1 MTPTAANPPM
11 REVDALVVGGSLAAA
26 ACAKRLVDAGL
37 ETVVIERKL
46 LPRHKICSG
55 ILSPRGHR
63 FLIENFGPLPRE
75 ILHEPTSCRGVT
87 FHFPSLLKLSMDFD
101 RGPTPHLHRK
111 YSDYWALQ
119 RSGAEIQDQT
129 AFVSLK
135 DEGGRVEVVAQTSPE
150 SANTPAE
157 TRLFRARF
165 VIGADGPDS
174 RVVRA
179 IYPNY
184 TKQIPWFLVGQKF
197 HEIVDCPLDPDYF
210 HFWFHPNLGH
220 YTWSHARDGRQ
231 IVGVG
236 FPKGG
241 DFNRHHQ
248 NVVDYLANRHGVKLG
263 PPLEPE
269 GCVENFG
276 PSLINRYIFG
286 KGNVL
291 ITGQAAGFL
300 NMMAE
305 GMSVALHSGAIAGEA
320 AVEALQRNKPVQEM
334 YRTMIASEVRRCSD
348 QWNPLRIAFARPHE
362 ADFRAALKI
371 LPWKHRLKMLA
382 EVLNF
387 IRIYSPFKWGRQIL
401 GQAIYRIFHPGYS
414 AARWE

>member
-1 MTPTAANPPM
+1 MTLP
-11 REVDALVVGGSLAAA
+11 REIDALVVGGSLSAA

-37 ETVVIERKL
+37 ETVVIERKK

-87 FHFPSLLKLSMDFD
+87 FHFPSKLKLSMDFD

-111 YSDYWALQ
+111 FSDYWALK
-119 RSGAEIQDQT
+119 RSGAEIQDET
-129 AFVSLK
+129 AFVSLL
-135 DEGGRVEVVAQTSPE
+135 DNGESVEVVTQVRPE
-150 SANTPAE
+150 AEMSAGE
-157 TRLFRARF
+157 IRRYKARF

-174 RVVRA
+174 KVVRA
-179 IYPNY
+179 VYPDY

-197 HEIVDCPLDPDYF
+197 HEIIDCALDPDYF
-210 HFWFHPNLGH
+210 HFWFHPDLGH

-241 DFNRHHQ
+241 DFNQYHQ
-248 NVVDYLANRHGVKLG
+248 KVVDYLADRHGVRLG
-263 PPLEPE
+263 PALEPE
-269 GCVENFG
+269 ACVENFG

-320 AVEALQRNKPVQEM
+320 VVEAVQRGKPVREM

-348 QWNPLRIAFARPHE
+348 QWNPLKIALARPHE
-362 ADFRAALKI
+362 ADFRAALKT
-371 LPWKHRLKMLA
+371 LPWRHRVKMVW
-382 EVLNF
+382 EVIKF

-401 GQAIYRIFHPGYS
+401 GQAVYRFFHRDYAP
-414 AARWE
+414 ARWQ

>member
-1 MTPTAANPPM
+1 MTSTPVPI
-11 REVDALVVGGSLAAA
+11 REIDALVVGGSLAAA

-111 YSDYWALQ
+111 YSDYWALR
-119 RSGAEIQDQT
+119 RSGAEILDQT
-129 AFVSLK
+129 AFVSLQ
-135 DEGGRVEVVAQTSPE
+135 DNGDRVDVFAQTSPE

-157 TRLFRARF
+157 TGARLRRFRARF

-179 IYPNY
+179 VYPNY

-236 FPKGG
+236 FP
-241 DFNRHHQ
+241 
-248 NVVDYLANRHGVKLG
+248 
-263 PPLEPE
+263 
-269 GCVENFG
+269 
-276 PSLINRYIFG
+276 
-286 KGNVL
+286 
-291 ITGQAAGFL
+291 
-300 NMMAE
+300 
-305 GMSVALHSGAIAGEA
+305 
-320 AVEALQRNKPVQEM
+320 
-334 YRTMIASEVRRCSD
+334 
-348 QWNPLRIAFARPHE
+348 
-362 ADFRAALKI
+362 
-371 LPWKHRLKMLA
+371 
-382 EVLNF
+382 
-387 IRIYSPFKWGRQIL
+387 
-401 GQAIYRIFHPGYS
+401 
-414 AARWE
+414 

>member
-1 MTPTAANPPM
+1 MT
-11 REVDALVVGGSLAAA
+11 DATRKIDVLVVGASLSAA

-37 ETVVIERKL
+37 ETVVLDRKK

-75 ILHEPTSCRGVT
+75 VLHEPTSCRGVT
-87 FHFPSLLKLSMDFD
+87 FHFPSMVRMSMDFD

-111 YSDYWALQ
+111 YSDYWAIK
-119 RSGAEIQDQT
+119 RSGVEIHDET
-129 AFVSLK
+129 SFVSLK
-135 DEGGRVEVVAQTSPE
+135 DTGDGVDVIAQINPE
-150 SANTPAE
+150 AEQHAGE
-157 TRLFRARF
+157 TRRYRARF

-174 RVVRA
+174 RVVKTV
-179 IYPNY
+179 YPDYNG
-184 TKQIPWFLVGQKF
+184 QIPWFLVGQKF
-197 HEIVDCPLDPDYF
+197 HEIVECPLDPDYF
-210 HFWFHPNLGH
+210 HFWFHPQLGH

-241 DFNRHHQ
+241 NFNQYHQ
-248 NVVDYLANRHGVKLG
+248 KVVDYLAEKHGVKLG

-305 GMSVALHSGAIAGEA
+305 GMSVALHSGAIAGESV
-320 AVEALQRNKPVQEM
+320 VEALQQNRPAQEM
-334 YRTMIASEVRRCSD
+334 YRIMIASEVRRCSD
-348 QWNPLRIAFARPHE
+348 QWNPLKIAFGRPHE
-362 ADFRAALKI
+362 ADFRAQLKT
-371 LPWKHRLKMLA
+371 LPFGDQAKV
-382 EVLNF
+382 VLGLLRF
-387 IRIYSPFKWGRQIL
+387 VPIYGRYKWGRQML
-401 GQAIYRIFHPGYS
+401 GQAWRRLFHDGYDPS
-414 AARWE
+414 RWL